1 MSRDTGEFPKRLG
14 SAAFSAAS
22 AAFSAASKLKRLGS
36 AASAALGLCGIT
48 ELVVELGRRGRV
60 LELE

>member
-1 MSRDTGEFPKRLG
+1 MPKRLG

-48 ELVVELGRRGRV
+48 ELEVELGRRGRV

>member
-1 MSRDTGEFPKRLG
+1 MCRGTGEFPKRLA
-14 SAAFSAAS
+14 SAVAS
-22 AAFSAASKLKRLGS
+22 AAFSAASKLSRLGS

-60 LELE
+60 LVLE